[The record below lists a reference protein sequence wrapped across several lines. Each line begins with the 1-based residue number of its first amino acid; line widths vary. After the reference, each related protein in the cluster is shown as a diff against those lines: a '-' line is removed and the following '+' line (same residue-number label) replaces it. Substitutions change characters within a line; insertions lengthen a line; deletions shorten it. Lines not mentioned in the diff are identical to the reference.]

1 MADIL
6 NIKNEQGEWISVPA
20 ITGESAYDVAVRNG
34 FQGTEQEWI
43 ASLKGEQGE
52 QGIQGPPGSG
62 SETANKL
69 STARTLQTNLASTT
83 AAFFDGTANAS
94 IGVTGILPIANG
106 GTNSSTASGAIG
118 NLVNGTTAET
128 TIADDDYIPFRDTSA
143 STGKKITLSSLKSAI
158 GSTGSSGTVSEA
170 ESAKKLSTART
181 FQTNLS
187 STSAVSFD
195 GTTNVSLG
203 VTGVLGV
210 ANGGT
215 SGTTATAAVGNLIG
229 GLQEDITI
237 SSEDYIAF
245 YDSSSYLGK
254 RISFGLLKDA
264 IGSTGSGGGTVTG
277 NYLPLS
283 GGTLTGDL
291 RIKGSSN
298 YGTKINLGDGDYVY
312 ISEPED
318 DCLEIKGSTKINL
331 VTSSLLLNG
340 SAFPTGGGSSGG
352 TASSADKLTTARTIR
367 TNLGSTSTA
376 SFDGTANVTPGVMG
390 TLSISNGGTGAT
402 SAPTALYALINGSS
416 TETTIASTDYI
427 PFLDASATTGKKIT
441 FANLKSA
448 IGSTGS
454 GSTVTYPISLTNGG
468 TGGTTAKAGLY
479 NLINGSDTLTT
490 LATNDYIPIG
500 DTSAGSAAKITMEN
514 LKTALGI
521 ASSGSTG
528 SSETPFKVGYYTG
541 NQLQNGTT
549 SQSINIG
556 YQPQFVFVWAIGA
569 SSKALNAFQ
578 MYHYQSD
585 KEMEI
590 YIRFGAASDTY
601 ADSGANTVL
610 NTYGSGFQVA
620 NSTPVEQ
627 QSSSGTDT
635 KIIARKELNKTG
647 VIYVY
652 VAIGKV

>member
-1 MADIL
+1 MANIL

-34 FQGTEQEWI
+34 FQGTEQEWL
-43 ASLKGEQGE
+43 ASLKGE

-62 SETANKL
+62 SETAEKL
-69 STARTLQTNLASTT
+69 LNPRELKTNLESTT
-83 AAFFDGTANAS
+83 SASFDGTANAS

-118 NLVNGTTAET
+118 NLVNGTAAET

-158 GSTGSSGTVSEA
+158 GLTGSGGGVSSDA
-170 ESAKKLSTART
+170 ETAKRLYTART

-187 STSAVSFD
+187 STSSASFD
-195 GTTNVSLG
+195 GTENVTPG
-203 VTGVLGV
+203 ITGTLSI

-215 SGTTATAAVGNLIG
+215 GQTTAPKALYALGNG
-229 GLQEDITI
+229 
-237 SSEDYIAF
+237 SSTDTSIADADYILFIDA
-245 YDSSSYLGK
+245 SLSTGK
-254 RISFGLLKDA
+254 KITFSNLKSA
-264 IGSTGSGGGTVTG
+264 IGSNGSSGGTVTG
-277 NYLPLS
+277 DYLPLS

-291 RIKGSSN
+291 RIKSSSN

-390 TLSISNGGTGAT
+390 TLSISNGGTGST
-402 SAPTALYALINGSS
+402 SAPTALFSFINGSS
-416 TETTIASTDYI
+416 TENTIASTDYI
-427 PFLDASATTGKKIT
+427 PFLDTSASTGKKIT
-441 FANLKSA
+441 FADLKSA

-490 LATNDYIPIG
+490 LDTNDYIPIG
-500 DTSAGSAAKITMEN
+500 DTSAGSAAKITMAN

-521 ASSGSTG
+521 ASGGSTG

-541 NQLQNGTT
+541 NQSQNGTT

-556 YQPQFVFVWAIGA
+556 YRPQFVFVWAIGA
-569 SSKALNAFQ
+569 SSKVLNAFQ
-578 MYHYQSD
+578 MYHYPSD

-635 KIIARKELNKTG
+635 KIISRKELNKTG